1 MLQSDSSTP
10 SPQFPDKSVTSS
22 ELYIGLM
29 SGTSMD
35 AMDAVL
41 VDLSAKLPVLQ
52 GQVSRPMPASLR
64 TQLQSLCQPGENEI
78 EKMCQADLAVAI
90 LSVEAINELLRA
102 TKVEASA
109 IRAIGS
115 HGQTIRHLPAIGNTL
130 QIGNPSL
137 IAEQTGITTVADFRR
152 RDMAAGG
159 EGAPLVPAFHDAVF
173 RHPECARVIANIG
186 GIANITVIPAEA
198 EQQVIG
204 FDTGP
209 GNTLMDDWCYRH
221 SGRRYDKNGSWAATG
236 TICQPLLE
244 TLLADPFFS
253 RLPPKSTGKEYFH
266 HSWLWHGITQLD
278 AAPKA
283 EDVQATLLELT
294 VQSLAHDI
302 QTHAPACREVYLCGG
317 GAQNTALVR
326 RLTRVLANCHIA
338 TTDSLGLPSQW
349 VEATA
354 FAWLARQTLHGL
366 PGNLPAVTNASG
378 RRILGGVYP
387 A

>member
-1 MLQSDSSTP
+1 MSQPNKINNILP
-10 SPQFPDKSVTSS
+10 KEPDQT

-41 VDLSAKLPVLQ
+41 VDLAPEFPVLQ
-52 GQVSRPMPASLR
+52 EHISIPLPSRLR
-64 TQLQSLCQPGENEI
+64 SQLLSLCQPGENEI
-78 EKMCQADLAVAI
+78 EAMSQADLAVAI
-90 LSVEAINELLRA
+90 LAAEAINNLLQLA
-102 TKVEASA
+102 NIPASA
-109 IRAIGS
+109 VRAIGS
-115 HGQTIRHLPAIGNTL
+115 HGQTIRHLPKVGNTL

-159 EGAPLVPAFHDAVF
+159 EGAPLVPAFHEAIF
-173 RHPECARVIANIG
+173 RHPTRTRVIANIG
-186 GIANITVIPAEA
+186 GIANITVLPASA
-198 EQQVIG
+198 DQSVIG

-221 SGRRYDKNGSWAATG
+221 SGRRYDKNGRWAATG
-236 TICQPLLE
+236 TASEELLDI
-244 TLLADPFFS
+244 LLADEFFS
-253 RLPPKSTGKEYFH
+253 RTPPKSTGREYFH
-266 HSWLWHGITQLD
+266 HSWLWHGLSHLDEQLTGQ
-278 AAPKA
+278 
-283 EDVQATLLELT
+283 DVQATLVELT
-294 VQSLAHDI
+294 SRSLAKAI
-302 QTHAPACREVYLCGG
+302 REHAPDCREVYICGG
-317 GAQNTALVR
+317 GARNTTLIRKLSSNLDNFHV
-326 RLTRVLANCHIA
+326 A
-338 TTDSLGLPSQW
+338 TTDSLGLPHEW

-378 RRILGGVYP
+378 KRILGGIYP

>member
-1 MLQSDSSTP
+1 MSQPNNSDISSGHQT
-10 SPQFPDKSVTSS
+10 

-41 VDLSAKLPVLQ
+41 VDLAPGFPVLQ
-52 GQVSRPMPASLR
+52 DQISLPLPSSLR
-64 TQLQSLCQPGENEI
+64 TQLQRLCQPGENEI
-78 EKMCQADLAVAI
+78 ELMCQADLAIAI
-90 LSVEAINELLRA
+90 LASEAVNELLKQA
-102 TKVEASA
+102 NIPASA

-115 HGQTIRHLPAIGNTL
+115 HGQTIRHLPNIGNTL

-159 EGAPLVPAFHDAVF
+159 EGAPLVPAFHEAIF
-173 RHPECARVIANIG
+173 RHPTRTRVIANIG
-186 GIANITVIPAEA
+186 GIANITVLPADA
-198 EQQVIG
+198 EMKVIG

-221 SGRRYDKNGSWAATG
+221 SGRRYDKNGRWAATG
-236 TICQPLLE
+236 EVSQPLLN
-244 TLLADPFFS
+244 TLMADKYFS
-253 RLPPKSTGKEYFH
+253 RKAPKSTGKEYFH
-266 HSWLWHGITQLD
+266 HSWLWHGISQLEE
-278 AAPKA
+278 APCP
-283 EDVQATLLELT
+283 EDIQATLLELT
-294 VQSLAHDI
+294 VLSLANDI
-302 QTHAPACREVYLCGG
+302 RSYASDCREVYICGG
-317 GAQNTALVR
+317 GARNTTLIR
-326 RLTRVLANCHIA
+326 RLSEELEGFQVA
-338 TTDSLGLPSQW
+338 TTNSLGLPHQW

-378 RRILGGVYP
+378 RRILGGIYP